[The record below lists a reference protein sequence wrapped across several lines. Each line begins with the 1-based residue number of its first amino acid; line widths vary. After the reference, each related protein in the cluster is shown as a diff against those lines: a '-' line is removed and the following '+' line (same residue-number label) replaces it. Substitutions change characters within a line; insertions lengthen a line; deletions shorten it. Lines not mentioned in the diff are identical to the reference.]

1 MGTVYSVSYGELF
14 AISSLF
20 PYNRTMD
27 FQLVT
32 SYKPRGDQPRA
43 IDQIMEGLAGGEQ
56 HQVLLGVTG
65 SGKTFTMAK
74 VIEQS
79 NRPALIM
86 AHNKTLAAQLYH
98 EFKQFFPSN
107 AVEYFVSYYDY
118 YQPEAYI
125 PAGDLYIEKE
135 ATINEELDKLRL
147 SATRS
152 LFERRDAI
160 IVSSVSCIYGLGSP
174 EAYYGMLLLLEKG
187 QHISRKDIT
196 RRLVEILYERN
207 DTDFRRGTFRVRGDV
222 IEVFPTYDENAYRI
236 ELFGDEIESLAQ
248 IDPLFGTVKQKYS
261 RLPIYPKSHYV
272 VLPER
277 KAEAIDSITTE
288 LNEWVAY
295 LESEGRAVEAQRV
308 HQRTRFDLEMIKSM
322 GYCHGIENYSRH
334 FSGRLPGEP
343 PPTLLDYFP
352 RDFLLFVDESHATI
366 PQVHGMWHG
375 DRSRKQTL
383 VDYGFRLP
391 SAMDNRP
398 LKFDEFE
405 NRVHQ
410 TVYVSATPGPY
421 ELTRASGV
429 VVEQVIRPTG
439 LVDPEVEI
447 RPVKGQIDDLL
458 AEIRDRA
465 KRNERVLVTT
475 LTKRMA
481 EDLAGYYTEVGVRCR
496 YMHSEIETL
505 ERVKL
510 LAGLRKGEFDVLI
523 GINLLREGLDL
534 PEVSLVAILDA
545 DKEGFLRS
553 AGSLIQTMGRAAR
566 HVEGRAIL
574 YADRITDSMRRAM
587 DETDRRRVIQRAYNE
602 EHGITPQSII
612 SQVDMG
618 LAHILKAEYGEIDV
632 EETAVVTEFK
642 TQEELDAYIAKLEAD
657 MREAA
662 KKFEFEKAARLRDSI
677 KELREKE
684 FLFG

>member
-1 MGTVYSVSYGELF
+1 
-14 AISSLF
+14 
-20 PYNRTMD
+20 MD

-43 IDQIMEGLAGGEQ
+43 IEQIMEGLAGGEQ

-79 NRPALIM
+79 NRPALIL

-272 VLPER
+272 VRPE
-277 KAEAIDSITTE
+277 KKNEAIDSITSE
-288 LNEWVAY
+288 LNEWVKY
-295 LESEGRAVEAQRV
+295 LEGEGRMVEAQRV

-375 DRSRKQTL
+375 DRSRKQNL

-439 LVDPEVEI
+439 LIDPEVEI

-458 AEIRDRA
+458 GEIRDRA

-475 LTKRMA
+475 LTKRMS

-510 LAGLRKGEFDVLI
+510 LAGLRKGEYDVLI

-566 HVEGRAIL
+566 HVEGKAIL
-574 YADRITDSMRRAM
+574 YADRMTDSMRRAI

-612 SQVDMG
+612 SKVDMG
-618 LAHILKAEYGEIDV
+618 LAQILKAEYGEVD
-632 EETAVVTEFK
+632 EEEIAGVPEFK

-662 KKFEFEKAARLRDSI
+662 KRFEFEKAARLRDSI